1 MRGIEWDEGCRVLLR
16 AARELS
22 RDLGHHEIVCPL
34 HLLLALLVNL
44 RPTSLAVAPPCWP
57 SVREAMG
64 EFAPPWGD
72 VVVLSPGG
80 QTPTTK
86 RVLLRAIEL
95 TGAGR
100 PVQVE
105 HVWSA
110 LRELEPGLVGAVMC
124 RLGLTDQERT
134 GTC

>member
-1 MRGIEWDEGCRVLLR
+1 MVRLAR
-16 AARELS
+16 AAYDERELPS
-22 RDLGHHEIVCPL
+22 G
-34 HLLLALLVNL
+34 
-44 RPTSLAVAPPCWP
+44 RPASLPVAAPCWP
-57 SVREAMG
+57 SVREAMAD
-64 EFAPPWGD
+64 FAPPWGD
-72 VVVLSPGG
+72 VAVLSPGG

-95 TGAGR
+95 AGAGR

-110 LRELEPGLVGAVMC
+110 LRGLEPELVGAVMC
-124 RLGLTDQERT
+124 RLGLTDREGA